1 MKVDPGQIEQVIMN
15 LAVNARDAMPQGGK
29 LTIETRDIELDES
42 YAKTHPEAR
51 PGRFVMVAISD
62 TGCGMTPEVK
72 ARIFEPFFTTKG
84 VGQGTGLGLAVVH
97 GIVKQ
102 SGGNIDVYSEVG
114 VGTTFRI
121 YLPAVD
127 QQAASS
133 SADGRGTPV
142 TRV

>member
-1 MKVDPGQIEQVIMN
+1 M
-15 LAVNARDAMPQGGK
+15 
-29 LTIETRDIELDES
+29 
-42 YAKTHPEAR
+42 
-51 PGRFVMVAISD
+51 AISD

-114 VGTTFRI
+114 VGTAFRI
-121 YLPAVD
+121 YLPAGP
-127 QQAASS
+127 AA
-133 SADGRGTPV
+133 GRGLARQRRRNSRPRGRRPFCWWKMKIAFV
-142 TRV
+142 NWPPSS